1 MVEYAEASRPT
12 GGTKV
17 KLEYA
22 VVFETTP
29 NNCGAYAPDL
39 PGCIATGKSMEDIRA
54 TIRQAISL
62 HIESLADHGEPVPE
76 PQMSVGEARSFH
88 RASLADAGAPDS
100 DTETT
105 FGMVEVEVMA
115 SRTATA

>member
-1 MVEYAEASRPT
+1 M
-12 GGTKV
+12 

-22 VVFETTP
+22 VVFERTP

-39 PGCIATGKSMEDIRA
+39 PGCIATGKSTEETRA

-62 HIESLADHGEPVPE
+62 HIDSLVEHGERVPE
-76 PQMSVGEARSFH
+76 PQMSVGEARAFH
-88 RASLADAGAPDS
+88 LASLAAAGVPDS
-100 DTETT
+100 DTDTT
-105 FGMVEVEVMA
+105 FGMVEVEVMP

>member
-1 MVEYAEASRPT
+1 M
-12 GGTKV
+12 

-22 VVFETTP
+22 VVFERTP

-39 PGCIATGKSMEDIRA
+39 PGCIATGTSMNDVRA

-62 HIESLADHGEPVPE
+62 HIESLAEYGEPVPE
-76 PQMSVGEARSFH
+76 PQMSVGDARAFH
-88 RASLADAGAPDS
+88 LTSLADAGVTDS

-105 FGMVEVEVMA
+105 FGVVDVEVMP
-115 SRTATA
+115 SRTATAR